1 MDSYLAIE
9 QICRSVN
16 MAHQTVFAMCAY
28 NAKSGVVVDLGERM
42 DVVPVVD
49 GYKVSSGNVYPVL

>member
-1 MDSYLAIE
+1 
-9 QICRSVN
+9 

-49 GYKVSSGNVYPVL
+49 GYKVSSGSFFTTQTFLKIKICVRSLNGN

>member
-1 MDSYLAIE
+1 
-9 QICRSVN
+9 

-49 GYKVSSGNVYPVL
+49 GYKVSSGNFFTLELKVYNDFWFLCESVM